1 MCKSSKGFFPSDIFS
16 RGHATLHLAMS
27 VGKLVRRSVTFLN
40 SKRFL
45 HYCSCP
51 TVRDW
56 IRPCFML
63 TQVDFIF
70 SFHLFLLLIGETP
83 GAVVSNV
90 TLPSRNSKLYRSSL
104 VLFTSQGNCLPIQK
118 CLEIYAHD
126 FKVLSCKN

>member
-90 TLPSRNSKLYRSSL
+90 TLPSRNSKLYRRGYEQQIQLSWKSE
-104 VLFTSQGNCLPIQK
+104 FSCQGAANLIAEEHQT
-118 CLEIYAHD
+118 
-126 FKVLSCKN
+126 